1 MNYWKFVC
9 KNDTEAECFQRGLF
23 GQVESYLDQVRR
35 IKKGDMLILY
45 NIESDVLFAPFTAE
59 SDGGR
64 NLESDAWG
72 GRFPAQV
79 RVSWKCLK
87 VVRNA
92 TQRYPFL
99 RQRRMELRPEEFS
112 SIVEGVYP
120 RVLPENLLEELR
132 RLDAE
137 IHTLAH
143 RIEEDLMAKKGHPA
157 DRIVTLE
164 LHRAEFLSK
173 MRDFVW
179 TVRRLDRE
187 TKLFKLPSS
196 SSNLF
201 K

>member
-1 MNYWKFVC
+1 MNCWKFVC

-79 RVSWKCLK
+79 RVSWKYLR

-99 RQRRMELRPEEFS
+99 RQRRMELRPAEFS
-112 SIVEGVYP
+112 SIVEGAYP
-120 RVLPENLLEELR
+120 EALPESLLEELR

-164 LHRAEFLSK
+164 LHRAEFFSK

-179 TVRRLDRE
+179 TVRRIDRE

>member
-35 IKKGDMLILY
+35 IKKGDMLILH

-59 SDGGR
+59 SDGGW
-64 NLESDAWG
+64 NLESDAWD

-79 RVSWKCLK
+79 RVSWKYLK

-99 RQRRMELRPEEFS
+99 RQRRMELRPAEFS
-112 SIVEGVYP
+112 SIVEGAYP
-120 RVLPENLLEELR
+120 QVLPENLLEELR

-164 LHRAEFLSK
+164 LHRAEFFSK

-179 TVRRLDRE
+179 AVRRLDRE